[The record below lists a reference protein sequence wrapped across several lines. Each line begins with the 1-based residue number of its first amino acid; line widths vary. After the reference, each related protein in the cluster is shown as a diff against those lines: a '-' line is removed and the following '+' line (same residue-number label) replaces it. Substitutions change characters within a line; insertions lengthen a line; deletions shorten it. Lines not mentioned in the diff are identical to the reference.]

1 MDTFGRNY
9 RVSVFGES
17 HGNAIGVLLD
27 GVPAGIGLSE
37 QDFLADIDRRRSGAK
52 GTTPRKETDMPEI
65 LSGVYEGHTTGAP
78 LALIFRNGNTRSHD
92 YDRFRDVPRP
102 GHADF
107 VAGLKWK
114 GFNDPRGGGHFSG
127 RLTLPFVAAGVVAK
141 RILTAAGI
149 LKSGDGIRAGL
160 AEVGGISANEPEYL
174 SLWDD
179 ALDKA
184 AAEGDSLGGI
194 VRCVIEGL
202 PAGIGEPFFCSVES
216 MISQAVFS
224 IPGVRGIEFG
234 DGFASAGM
242 RGSQHNDVFVSGDG
256 KCASNGAGG
265 INGGI
270 TNGNPLI
277 FRVAFKPT
285 SSIRRS
291 QHTFDFSQGKM
302 TDLEVPGRHD
312 VCFALRTPVIVEA
325 AAAIALADLALC
337 ASSPAAAVDFPS
349 GTSDKF

>member
-1 MDTFGRNY
+1 MNY

-224 IPGVRGIEFG
+224 IICRDERFAAQRCVRFRRWE
-234 DGFASAGM
+234 M
-242 RGSQHNDVFVSGDG
+242 RIQRGRRDQRRHYQRQSGDIQ
-256 KCASNGAGG
+256 GG
-265 INGGI
+265 IQADI
-270 TNGNPLI
+270 EY
-277 FRVAFKPT
+277 K
-285 SSIRRS
+285 
-291 QHTFDFSQGKM
+291 
-302 TDLEVPGRHD
+302 EVPAYIRFQPGED
-312 VCFALRTPVIVEA
+312 
-325 AAAIALADLALC
+325 DG
-337 ASSPAAAVDFPS
+337 S
-349 GTSDKF
+349 